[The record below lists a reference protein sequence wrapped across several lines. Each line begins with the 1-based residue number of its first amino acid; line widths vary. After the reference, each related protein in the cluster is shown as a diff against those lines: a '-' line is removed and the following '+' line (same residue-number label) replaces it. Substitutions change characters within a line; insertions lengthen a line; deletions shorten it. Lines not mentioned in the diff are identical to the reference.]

1 MIKIYKEN
9 SNIEYY
15 FLSMKSITDIR
26 HILYINLD
34 SRPDRKEHVLKQL
47 KSIGLSTDMDT
58 CQRFPAIA
66 LPNGNGRFGCSMSHI
81 KCLELAKSNQW
92 EHVLIVEDDIEF
104 LNPTL
109 FQTQLNT
116 FLQSRHFS
124 NADVLLFAGNV
135 VPPYKPIDNTCV
147 QVSRCQ
153 TTTGYLVKSHYY
165 DMLIANIREGL
176 QLLMRNPEKHV
187 MYAIDK
193 WWFQLQQKDTW
204 YLIVP
209 LTVTQREDYSD
220 IEKKRTNY
228 TWLMTDLDKP
238 FLRK

>member
-1 MIKIYKEN
+1 
-9 SNIEYY
+9 
-15 FLSMKSITDIR
+15 
-26 HILYINLD
+26 
-34 SRPDRKEHVLKQL
+34 
-47 KSIGLSTDMDT
+47 
-58 CQRFPAIA
+58 
-66 LPNGNGRFGCSMSHI
+66 
-81 KCLELAKSNQW
+81 
-92 EHVLIVEDDIEF
+92 VEDDIEF
-104 LNPTL
+104 LEPLL
-109 FQTQLNT
+109 FQKQLNA
-116 FLQSRHFS
+116 FLQTQNAS
-124 NADVLLFAGNV
+124 NASFDVLLFAGNV
-135 VPPYKPIDNTCV
+135 VPPYKPIDSTCV

-165 DMLIANIREGL
+165 DTLISNIREGL

-204 YLIVP
+204 YLIIP

-238 FLRK
+238 FLKY

>member
-1 MIKIYKEN
+1 MKTIK
-9 SNIEYY
+9 
-15 FLSMKSITDIR
+15 DIQ
-26 HILYINLD
+26 HIFYINLD
-34 SRPDRKEHVLKQL
+34 SRPDRKKHVLEQL
-47 KSIGLSTDMDT
+47 KNIGLSIDK
-58 CQRFPAIA
+58 CERFPAVA

-81 KCLELAKSNQW
+81 KCLELAKNNKW
-92 EHVLIVEDDIEF
+92 DHVLIVEDDIEF
-104 LNPTL
+104 LNPSL
-109 FQTQLNT
+109 FKMQLNT
-116 FLQSRHFS
+116 FLQSSTHSSS
-124 NADVLLFAGNV
+124 NLDVLLFAGNV
-135 VPPYKPIDNTCV
+135 IPPYKMIDNTCV
-147 QVSRCQ
+147 QVSKCQ

-165 DMLIANIREGL
+165 DTLINNIREGL

-238 FLRK
+238 FLKI